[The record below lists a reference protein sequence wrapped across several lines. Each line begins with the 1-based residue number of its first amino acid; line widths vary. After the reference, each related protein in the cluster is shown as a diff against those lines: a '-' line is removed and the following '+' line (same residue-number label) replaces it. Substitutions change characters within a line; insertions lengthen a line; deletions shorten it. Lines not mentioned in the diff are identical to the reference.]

1 MRFHVLGLPHT
12 VSSKE
17 FNACAFTQKVVKF
30 CEMMKARGHY
40 IIHYGHEDSIVD
52 CDEHVTVITNDVW
65 EKVYGD
71 YDWRKTNFKYD
82 VTDEAY
88 KTFTDNAIIEV
99 GKRKQDKDFLL
110 AFWGNPMKPICEY
123 HSDMIIVEPGIGY
136 GFGFFAPF
144 KIFESYS
151 ILSAYTGLED
161 VLRCYPKWYE
171 VVIPNYFNLNDF
183 EYKEEKEDYFLFIG
197 RVYEGKGVH
206 IAIDVAL
213 KTGIKLKIAGQ
224 GSLEEMGYK
233 DLPPNIEYV
242 GYADV
247 EKRKKLMANA
257 KGAFVPSQF
266 NEPFAGVQIECMSSG
281 TPVISTDWAAFSE
294 YNIHGVTGYRCRTFE
309 HFIWATKNIDK
320 IKPKDCRTWAENF
333 SYDKVGSMYEEYF
346 NSVLNVYGKQG
357 WYEPNDERTEL
368 DWLKKQ
374 YPLY

>member
-1 MRFHVLGLPHT
+1 
-12 VSSKE
+12 
-17 FNACAFTQKVVKF
+17 
-30 CEMMKARGHY
+30 MKARGHY

-52 CDEHVTVITNDVW
+52 CDEHVTVITNEVW
-65 EKVYGD
+65 QKVYGD
-71 YDWRKTNFKYD
+71 YDWRKTNFKYNVD
-82 VTDEAY
+82 DEAY

-110 AFWGNPMKPICEY
+110 AFWGNPMKPICDH
-123 HSDMIIVEPGIGY
+123 HSDMIVVEPGIGY

-161 VLRCYPKWYE
+161 VLRCYPKWYD

-183 EYKEEKEDYFLFIG
+183 EFKEEKEDYFLFIG

-224 GSLEEMGYK
+224 GSLEDMGYK

-266 NEPFAGVQIECMSSG
+266 NEPFAGVQIECMLSG